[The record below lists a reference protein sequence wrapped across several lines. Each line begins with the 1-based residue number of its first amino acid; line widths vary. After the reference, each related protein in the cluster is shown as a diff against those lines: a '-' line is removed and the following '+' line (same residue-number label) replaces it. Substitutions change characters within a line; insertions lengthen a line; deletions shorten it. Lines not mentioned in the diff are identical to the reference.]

1 MANLLYNENIMEK
14 ANRHIYKSSYS
25 MREIPDPHDYA
36 NHIHNTYEILYFLQG
51 NVQMIMGGNVYMM
64 KRGDLFIIRPAVYHS
79 VKVIDNSIPY
89 ERFVFNFSE
98 DFIPSLSKE
107 FFKNA
112 RDVYNIPS
120 SHPIYGIM
128 EEWKNIC
135 LNNNVCDIEETQK
148 EIFKSVITLLSVFV
162 DSKEIQ
168 PLKTNKV
175 IERILEY
182 IDQHPTEKITAQKIA
197 EEFFVSPSWVVHT
210 FRKHLDISFMDYVN
224 KKRLLYAQFLIN
236 NGLTPTQACE
246 QCNYSDYSTFYR
258 QYKKFLGCVP
268 KKDKNSVTNK

>member
-1 MANLLYNENIMEK
+1 MEK
-14 ANRHIYKSSYS
+14 TNRHIYKSSYS
-25 MREIPDPHDYA
+25 LREIPNPHDYA
-36 NHIHNTYEILYFLQG
+36 NHIHNTYEILFFLQG

-64 KRGDLFIIRPAVYHS
+64 KKGDLFIIRPTVYHS
-79 VKVIDNSIPY
+79 VKVIDNSLPY

-112 RDVYNIPS
+112 RDVYNIPTT
-120 SHPIYGIM
+120 HPIFGIM
-128 EEWKNIC
+128 EEWKKIC
-135 LNNNVCDIEETQK
+135 LNNSVCDIEETQK

-162 DSKEIQ
+162 DEKEIQ

-197 EEFFVSPSWVVHT
+197 DEFFVSPSWVVHN

-268 KKDKNSVTNK
+268 KNDKNSVTNK